1 MNTPERLLD
10 VAEDMF
16 SEAGYR
22 AVSLRSI
29 TKAAGANMA
38 AVHYHFGSKE
48 KMLEKIFELRCAT
61 INDERLR
68 LLDAC
73 GARPDAPP
81 VLEQILHAY
90 LWPAL
95 VPQNDDRKARR
106 FMRLRSTIAHEHA
119 ELSQKL
125 VARHFNKVSGR
136 FIDALRAELDH
147 LPAPDFFWRF
157 HFLLGAQ
164 HYTAA
169 NPGRIQVLSN
179 GVCDPS
185 NAAVAVVEMIR
196 FAAAGFRA
204 PAGRPPSESD
214 NAPCPAVPEVRP

>member
-1 MNTPERLLD
+1 MTSTSERLLQ
-10 VAEDMF
+10 VAEEMF

-29 TKAAGANMA
+29 TKAAEANMA

-48 KMLEKIFELRCAT
+48 KVLEKIFELRCAA
-61 INDERLR
+61 INKERLR
-68 LLDAC
+68 LLDQC
-73 GARPDAPP
+73 GAHPDAPP

-95 VPQNDDRKARR
+95 VPQNGDQKARR

-125 VARHFNKVSGR
+125 VARHFNEVSGR

-147 LPAPDFFWRF
+147 LPARDFFWRF
-157 HFLLGAQ
+157 HFLLGSQ
-164 HYTAA
+164 YYTAA

-185 NAAVAVVEMIR
+185 NAAEAVAEMIN

-204 PAGRPPSESD
+204 RATGHPSD
-214 NAPCPAVPEVRP
+214 NFPVLAMPEVQP

>member
-1 MNTPERLLD
+1 MDTSERLLE
-10 VAEDMF
+10 VAEKLF

-22 AVSLRSI
+22 GVSLRSI
-29 TKAAGANMA
+29 TKAAEANMA

-48 KMLEKIFELRCAT
+48 KVLEKIFELRCAAMNT
-61 INDERLR
+61 ERLR
-68 LLDAC
+68 LLDQC

-95 VPQNDDRKARR
+95 VPQNGDEKARR

-125 VARHFNKVSGR
+125 VARHFNEVSGR

-147 LPAPDFFWRF
+147 LPDRDFFWRF
-157 HFLLGAQ
+157 HFLLGSQ
-164 HYTAA
+164 YYTSA
-169 NPGRIQVLSN
+169 NPGRIQVLSD

-185 NAAVAVVEMIR
+185 NAAEAVAEMIH

-204 PAGRPPSESD
+204 PAAHPSSDTPPNS
-214 NAPCPAVPEVRP
+214 VLPEVKP